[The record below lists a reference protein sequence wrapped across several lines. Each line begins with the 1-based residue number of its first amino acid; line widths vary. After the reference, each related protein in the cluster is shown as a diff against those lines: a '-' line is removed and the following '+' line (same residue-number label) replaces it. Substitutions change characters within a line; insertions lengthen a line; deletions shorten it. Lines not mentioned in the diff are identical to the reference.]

1 MIVDQ
6 NHYSIVDENR
16 TYHSSE
22 IHRLARQYQQLIPAH
37 EKVIGVQ
44 IDNKADWVAIDIM
57 CLKSN
62 RVLVPIP
69 NFFNSQQIKYL
80 IDEAGIQTLVTEDE
94 SLLKRY
100 GFIDNRDV
108 IDNNFIGSLPVNS
121 LLKNQPSLNNVQ
133 KITFTS
139 GSTGFPKGI
148 CLSAYAQEE
157 VAKDLAQLLN
167 SMRIKKHMSLLPFSI
182 LLENV
187 AGTYTSMLLGGTN
200 FIFSLKSVGFD
211 GVKFDESKCIQLI
224 QEHKIESLILLPQ
237 LLQQIVNYIK
247 KYHII
252 LDSLKFIA
260 VGGAKVP
267 VNLIEQG
274 RTLGLP
280 IYEGYG
286 LSECSSVVA
295 VNSQSSNRVG
305 SVGKILPSRKVRVLD
320 DEIAV
325 YLDEGL
331 RYLKGQS
338 VAPGWY
344 KTGDLGYIQDEFL
357 YVNGRK
363 KNLVITS
370 VGRNISPEWPEALL
384 LEDPR
389 VLQAMVT
396 CIDEPFLSC
405 ILVCEKD
412 LSADEK
418 NSILS
423 RANKQLPSYAHI
435 ERCVLITQPFSYQD
449 GTLTANGR
457 LKRNV
462 IMEKINVNK
471 YKLESECV

>member
-1 MIVDQ
+1 
-6 NHYSIVDENR
+6 
-16 TYHSSE
+16 
-22 IHRLARQYQQLIPAH
+22 
-37 EKVIGVQ
+37 
-44 IDNKADWVAIDIM
+44 
-57 CLKSN
+57 
-62 RVLVPIP
+62 
-69 NFFNSQQIKYL
+69 
-80 IDEAGIQTLVTEDE
+80 
-94 SLLKRY
+94 
-100 GFIDNRDV
+100 
-108 IDNNFIGSLPVNS
+108 
-121 LLKNQPSLNNVQ
+121 
-133 KITFTS
+133 
-139 GSTGFPKGI
+139 
-148 CLSAYAQEE
+148 
-157 VAKDLAQLLN
+157 
-167 SMRIKKHMSLLPFSI
+167 
-182 LLENV
+182 
-187 AGTYTSMLLGGTN
+187 MLLGGTN

-247 KYHII
+247 KHHIV

-320 DEIAV
+320 DEIEV

-338 VAPGWY
+338 VTPGWY

-384 LEDPR
+384 LEDPK

-396 CIDEPFLSC
+396 CFDEPFLSC

-412 LSADEK
+412 LSVDEK

-423 RANKQLPSYAHI
+423 RANKKLPSYAHI
-435 ERCVLITQPFSYQD
+435 ERCVVVTQPFSYQD

-462 IMEKINVNK
+462 IMEKINVNEI
-471 YKLESECV
+471 KLESECV

>member
-6 NHYSIVDENR
+6 NHYSIVDENH
-16 TYHSSE
+16 TYPSSE

-37 EKVIGVQ
+37 AKVIGVQ
-44 IDNKADWVAIDIM
+44 IDNKADWIAIDIM
-57 CLKSN
+57 CIKSN

-69 NFFNSQQIKYL
+69 NFFNSEQIKYL
-80 IDEAGIQTLVTEDE
+80 IDEAGIQTLITEDK

-100 GFIDNRDV
+100 GFMDNRDA
-108 IDNNFIGSLPVNS
+108 IDNNFIGSLPVN
-121 LLKNQPSLNNVQ
+121 LLLNKKPSLHNVQ

-148 CLSAYAQEE
+148 CLSASAQEE

-167 SMRIKKHMSLLPFSI
+167 SMGIQRHMSLLPFSI

-247 KYHII
+247 KHHIV

-274 RTLGLP
+274 RALGLP
-280 IYEGYG
+280 VYEGYG

-295 VNSQSSNRVG
+295 VNTQSSNRVG
-305 SVGKILPSRKVRVLD
+305 SVGNILPSRQVRILD
-320 DEIAV
+320 DEIEV
-325 YLDEGL
+325 YLHEGL
-331 RYLKGQS
+331 RYLKGES
-338 VAPGWY
+338 IAPGWY

-396 CIDEPFLSC
+396 CFDEPYLSC

-418 NSILS
+418 NSIMN
-423 RANKQLPSYAHI
+423 RANKKLPSYARI
-435 ERCVLITQPFSYQD
+435 DRCVVLTQPFSYQD

-462 IMEKINVNK
+462 IMEKINVNEHQ
-471 YKLESECV
+471 LESECV